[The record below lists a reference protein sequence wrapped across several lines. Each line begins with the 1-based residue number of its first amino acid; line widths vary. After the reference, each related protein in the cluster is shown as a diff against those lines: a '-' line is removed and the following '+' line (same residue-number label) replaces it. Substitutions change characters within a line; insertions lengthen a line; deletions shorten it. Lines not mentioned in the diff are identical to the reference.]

1 MNERIYA
8 NVNCMHNQKLLTH
21 SIKKEEECSH
31 FERTLYDLGTD
42 SQFLTRLHK
51 KNLNILFYL
60 NERVK
65 PVESIR
71 NEINFAMTSHKKAY
85 I

>member
-51 KNLNILFYL
+51 KKLEHSILF
-60 NERVK
+60 ERTSK
-65 PVESIR
+65 TSGIHTER
-71 NEINFAMTSHKKAY
+71 N
-85 I
+85 